1 LRDEPDAC
9 SNLSAYV
16 RTPLPASET
25 PWREAD
31 LCVVDL
37 ETTGLDAASDEIV
50 AFATVPIADARAL
63 MREAHY
69 RVVRPRRMPRANT
82 ILIHGLRSE
91 EFAGAPSLS
100 EVIDELLTALTGRV
114 LVAHV
119 AAVEERF
126 LRRALLDAGTSLR
139 NPVIDTAVLA
149 AELFSRRH
157 QPGPYEVEL
166 TALARRLG
174 LPVHRPHE
182 ADGDALT
189 TAQVFLALATELD
202 AFGRQTVGSLGKL
215 RRRSGPLAA
224 LRRRLR
230 PILGS

>member
-1 LRDEPDAC
+1 MRGEPDERAI
-9 SNLSAYV
+9 LSAYV
-16 RTPLPASET
+16 RTPMPAAEV
-25 PWREAD
+25 PWREAA
-31 LCVVDL
+31 LCVIDL
-37 ETTGLDAASDEIV
+37 ETTGLDAASDEII
-50 AFATVPIADARAL
+50 AFATVPIAGARVRV
-63 MREAHY
+63 REARY

-91 EFAGAPSLS
+91 ELADSPSLS
-100 EVIDELLTALTGRV
+100 EVMGELLTELTGRV

-119 AAVEERF
+119 AALDESF

-139 NPVIDTAVLA
+139 NPVIDTAALA

-157 QPGPYEVEL
+157 QPGRREVGL
-166 TALARRLG
+166 TPLAGRLG

-202 AFGRQTVGSLGKL
+202 AFERQTVGSLGELRHRARPLAML
-215 RRRSGPLAA
+215 RRA
-224 LRRRLR
+224 LRRLR
-230 PILGS
+230 RS